1 MRTPPF
7 MLVSLLAL
15 AGLALVSPTG
25 ADAVTFTHGVAS
37 GEVTHGSAVLWTRV
51 DQEAALTVDVSTD
64 PRFEEPTLTETAL
77 ASADSDFTARVI
89 AAPLRPGQQYFFR
102 WRDGASVSE
111 VGTFKASSPA

>member
-7 MLVSLLAL
+7 MLGSLLAL

-64 PRFEEPTLTETAL
+64 PRFGP
-77 ASADSDFTARVI
+77 
-89 AAPLRPGQQYFFR
+89 
-102 WRDGASVSE
+102 
-111 VGTFKASSPA
+111 